1 MTLESVTVDQPIK
14 ASPARVWE
22 RITTP
27 EGIAQWWGPGDI
39 APVLGH
45 EFTLDMGNK
54 WGKVPCRVI
63 EVDPG
68 KKLVYSFADFELHWT
83 IQPEGDGCIL
93 RLEHRGFDLENPQHR
108 FAYENMPNGWR
119 SLVLPRL
126 AQGLEAAAA

>member
-1 MTLESVTVDQPIK
+1 MKRAPRSRQRHDLYAKYHDYDSEISDLL
-14 ASPARVWE
+14 
-22 RITTP
+22 
-27 EGIAQWWGPGDI
+27 GDCG
-39 APVLGH
+39 VS
-45 EFTLDMGNK
+45 T
-54 WGKVPCRVI
+54 
-63 EVDPG
+63 
-68 KKLVYSFADFELHWT
+68 FADFELHWT